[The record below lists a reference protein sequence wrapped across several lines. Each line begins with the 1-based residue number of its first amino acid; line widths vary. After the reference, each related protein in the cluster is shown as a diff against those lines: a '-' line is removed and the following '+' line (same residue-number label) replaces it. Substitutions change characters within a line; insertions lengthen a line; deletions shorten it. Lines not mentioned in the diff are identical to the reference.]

1 MRRENL
7 WTMTKSE
14 TITFLAQTFA
24 RVPEIALASAQMGRM
39 GAFSGGHPYL
49 LQLLG
54 DHLYRL
60 VEEEFSPLAGEV
72 VPVPDWVVDRAEQ
85 RSLVE
90 YKENV
95 LDDVLRGVHPKT
107 REYIELAYSLRD
119 HTGLIQTATLNERLG
134 KSARELSTRRASA
147 LNTQVIRD
155 AGRGNLRFALPHCE
169 YLFEPYEY
177 SESEVGDD
185 DWEL

>member
-1 MRRENL
+1 MRREKL
-7 WTMTKSE
+7 CTMKKSE

-24 RVPEIALASAQMGRM
+24 RVPEIALASAQVSRL
-39 GAFSGGHPYL
+39 GAFSCGHPYL

-72 VPVPDWVVDRAEQ
+72 VSVPDWVVDRAER

-95 LDDVLRGVHPKT
+95 LDDVLRG
-107 REYIELAYSLRD
+107 
-119 HTGLIQTATLNERLG
+119 
-134 KSARELSTRRASA
+134 STQRRVS
-147 LNTQVIRD
+147 T
-155 AGRGNLRFALPHCE
+155 
-169 YLFEPYEY
+169 
-177 SESEVGDD
+177 
-185 DWEL
+185 

>member
-1 MRRENL
+1 
-7 WTMTKSE
+7 MTKSE

-72 VPVPDWVVDRAEQ
+72 VPVPDWVVDRAER

-134 KSARELSTRRASA
+134 KSARGIVDPSRERSKHAGHSRRGTREPALRPAALRVPFRA
-147 LNTQVIRD
+147 IRIQRI
-155 AGRGNLRFALPHCE
+155 RG
-169 YLFEPYEY
+169 
-177 SESEVGDD
+177 GG
-185 DWEL
+185 

>member
-1 MRRENL
+1 
-7 WTMTKSE
+7 MTKSE

-72 VPVPDWVVDRAEQ
+72 VPVPDWVVDRAER

-90 YKENV
+90 YTENV
-95 LDDVLRGVHPKT
+95 LDDVLRG
-107 REYIELAYSLRD
+107 
-119 HTGLIQTATLNERLG
+119 
-134 KSARELSTRRASA
+134 STQRRVS
-147 LNTQVIRD
+147 T
-155 AGRGNLRFALPHCE
+155 
-169 YLFEPYEY
+169 
-177 SESEVGDD
+177 
-185 DWEL
+185 